1 MNRDAT
7 ASLVQA
13 AEEKDNI
20 LLTSKCRDIINY
32 DKDSNIDTDLDQANQ
47 KHHNTSQ
54 NKSGPIKSS
63 LSFEPAK

>member
-32 DKDSNIDTDLDQANQ
+32 DKDSNIDTDLDQAN
-47 KHHNTSQ
+47 
-54 NKSGPIKSS
+54 
-63 LSFEPAK
+63 